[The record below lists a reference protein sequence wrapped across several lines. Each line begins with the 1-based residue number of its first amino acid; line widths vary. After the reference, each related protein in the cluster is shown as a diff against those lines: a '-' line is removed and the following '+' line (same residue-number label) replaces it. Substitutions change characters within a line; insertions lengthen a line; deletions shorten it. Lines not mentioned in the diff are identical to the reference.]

1 MVYSVGY
8 EVAEV
13 KWPSLASVPFFLQR
27 RRWTRLPGCS
37 FPNSANFDSDVNN
50 SLKQNEKRQKEKR
63 KQAQRELIKTIKRQN
78 MNKRRITR
86 VS

>member
-50 SLKQNEKRQKEKR
+50 SLKRNETKNDKR
-63 KQAQRELIKTIKRQN
+63 KRENRHKE
-78 MNKRRITR
+78 
-86 VS
+86 S

>member
-50 SLKQNEKRQKEKR
+50 SLKQNETKNDKR
-63 KQAQRELIKTIKRQN
+63 KRENRHKE
-78 MNKRRITR
+78 
-86 VS
+86 S